1 MSGVIVDAND
11 QTGLAENI
19 SQIILGGNLKQKI

>member
-1 MSGVIVDAND
+1 MSGVIIDAND

-19 SQIILGGNLKQKI
+19 NQIILGGNLKQKI